1 MSATSLSHPLFAR
14 FFARFA
20 PAAER
25 LGSAAHRDE
34 LLDGLAG
41 KVIEVGAGS
50 GLNFTHYPS
59 SVTEVLAI
67 EPEPYLRARATEA
80 ARHAPVPVRVVEGT
94 AETLPVEDGSFD
106 AVVFSLVLCSVPDQA
121 AALAECSRVLRP
133 GGEVCFYEH
142 VLAEEA
148 GLARLQRR
156 VDLVW
161 PRLGGGCHASRD
173 TPRAIERAGFSVTS
187 SRRFAFRPCLL
198 FAPVSP
204 HVIGRATR
212 P

>member
-1 MSATSLSHPLFAR
+1 MPGTSVSHPLFAR

-25 LGSAAHRDE
+25 LGGAEHRDE
-34 LLDGLAG
+34 LLDGLEG
-41 KVIEVGAGS
+41 KVIEIGAGS
-50 GLNFTHYPS
+50 GLNFAHYPR
-59 SVTEVLAI
+59 SVAEVVAI

-80 ARHAPVPVRVVEGT
+80 ARQAPVPVRVVEGT
-94 AETLPVEDGSFD
+94 AETLPVEDGIFD
-106 AVVFSLVLCSVPDQA
+106 AAVFSLVLCSVPDQA
-121 AALAECSRVLRP
+121 TALAECSRVLRP
-133 GGEVCFYEH
+133 GGELRFYEH
-142 VLAEEA
+142 VLAEEP

-161 PRLGGGCHASRD
+161 PHLGAGCHASRD

-187 SRRFAFRPCLL
+187 SRRFSFRPCVL

>member
-1 MSATSLSHPLFAR
+1 MAGTAVSHPLFAR

-25 LGSAAHRDE
+25 LGGAEHRDE
-34 LLDGLAG
+34 LLEGLDG
-41 KVIEVGAGS
+41 KVIEIGAGS
-50 GLNFTHYPS
+50 GLNFAHYPS
-59 SVTEVLAI
+59 SVTEVVAI
-67 EPEPYLRARATEA
+67 EPEPYLRARATDA
-80 ARHAPVPVRVVEGT
+80 ARQAPVPVRVVEGT

-106 AVVFSLVLCSVPDQA
+106 AAVFSLVLCSVPDQA
-121 AALAECSRVLRP
+121 AALAECTRVLCP
-133 GGEVCFYEH
+133 GGELRFYEH
-142 VLAEEA
+142 VLAEEP

-161 PRLGGGCHASRD
+161 PHLGGGCHASRD
-173 TPRAIERAGFSVTS
+173 TPSAIERAGFSVTS
-187 SRRFAFRPCLL
+187 NRRFSFRPCVLA
-198 FAPVSP
+198 APVSP

>member
-1 MSATSLSHPLFAR
+1 MPGTSVSHPLFAR

-20 PAAER
+20 PAAEC

-34 LLDGLAG
+34 LLEGLGG

-50 GLNFTHYPS
+50 GLNFAHYPK
-59 SVTEVLAI
+59 SVTEVVAV

-80 ARHAPVPVRVVEGT
+80 ARQVSVPVRVVEGT
-94 AETLPVEDGSFD
+94 ADMLPVEDGYFD
-106 AVVFSLVLCSVPDQA
+106 VAVASLVLCSVPDQA
-121 AALAECSRVLRP
+121 AALAECSRVLRS
-133 GGEVCFYEH
+133 GGELRFYEH
-142 VLAEEA
+142 VLAEEPS
-148 GLARLQRR
+148 LARFQRR

-161 PRLGGGCHASRD
+161 PRFGGGCHASRD
-173 TPRAIERAGFSVTS
+173 TLRAIERAGFQVS
-187 SRRFAFRPCLL
+187 SYRRFSFRPCMLA
-198 FAPVSP
+198 APVSP

>member
-25 LGSAAHRDE
+25 LGGAAHRDE

-161 PRLGGGCHASRD
+161 PHLGGGCHASRD

>member
-25 LGSAAHRDE
+25 LGGAAHRDE